1 MDLMKD
7 FFGSSDPKLESK
19 VQPKSVPKVE
29 PKPVAKVESKPAPKA
44 EPKPVA
50 KVDLKPVTKV
60 ESKPATKVEPK
71 SVTKVEPK
79 AQPVDNDKLQQLQQ
93 ELDQA
98 ERDYKDSVWALMSAK
113 QQYYLL
119 SNGYKRD
126 PENSSKDA
134 VYQASA
140 DVADCQER
148 QDSIDRK
155 RNSLKKQIAELKGG
169 VTS

>member
-1 MDLMKD
+1 MDLFKEMFEPD
-7 FFGSSDPKLESK
+7 GPKPESKAQPKVETKPESK
-19 VQPKSVPKVE
+19 VEPNAVPKVETKPVSKVELKAVPKVE
-29 PKPVAKVESKPAPKA
+29 PKSVAKVESKP
-44 EPKPVA
+44 
-50 KVDLKPVTKV
+50 
-60 ESKPATKVEPK
+60 
-71 SVTKVEPK
+71 EPK
-79 AQPVDNDKLQQLQQ
+79 AQPVDNGKLQQLQQ

-98 ERDYKDSVWALMSAK
+98 ERDYKDSVWILMRAK

-119 SNGYKRD
+119 SNGYDRD

-140 DVADCQER
+140 DVADCQSR
-148 QDSIDRK
+148 QDTIDRR

>member
-7 FFGSSDPKLESK
+7 FFGSSDPKPESK
-19 VQPKSVPKVE
+19 EQPKSVPKVE
-29 PKPVAKVESKPAPKA
+29 PKPV
-44 EPKPVA
+44 
-50 KVDLKPVTKV
+50 TKV
-60 ESKPATKVEPK
+60 ELTPDPKSEPK
-71 SVTKVEPK
+71 TIAK
-79 AQPVDNDKLQQLQQ
+79 AQPVDNEKLQLLEQ

-98 ERDYKDSVWALMSAK
+98 ERDYKDSVWVLMSAK

-148 QDSIDRK
+148 QDRIDRK
-155 RNSLKKQIAELKGG
+155 RKSLKKQIAELKGG

>member
-7 FFGSSDPKLESK
+7 FFGSSDPKPESK
-19 VQPKSVPKVE
+19 VQPKSVPKVD
-29 PKPVAKVESKPAPKA
+29 PKH
-44 EPKPVA
+44 VA
-50 KVDLKPVTKV
+50 KVDLKTAPKV
-60 ESKPATKVEPK
+60 ESNPVAKVEPK
-71 SVTKVEPK
+71 PEPKPEPK
-79 AQPVDNDKLQQLQQ
+79 AQPVDNEKLRRLEQ

-98 ERDYKDSVWALMSAK
+98 ERDYKDSVWVLMSAK

-140 DVADCQER
+140 DVADCQEQ
-148 QDSIDRK
+148 QDKIDRK
-155 RNSLKKQIAELKGG
+155 RKSLKKQIAELKGG
-169 VTS
+169 ANSQ

>member
-1 MDLMKD
+1 MDLFKEM
-7 FFGSSDPKLESK
+7 FGPDDPKPESK
-19 VQPKSVPKVE
+19 VQPKAVPKVD
-29 PKPVAKVESKPAPKA
+29 AKPAT
-44 EPKPVA
+44 
-50 KVDLKPVTKV
+50 KVDPKPVTKV
-60 ESKPATKVEPK
+60 EPK
-71 SVTKVEPK
+71 T
-79 AQPVDNDKLQQLQQ
+79 QPVDHDKLQRLQQ
-93 ELDQA
+93 ELNQA
-98 ERDYKDSVWALMSAK
+98 ERDYKDSVWALMRAK

-155 RNSLKKQIAELKGG
+155 RKSLKKQIAELKGG
-169 VTS
+169 ATS

>member
-1 MDLMKD
+1 MDLFKEMFEPD
-7 FFGSSDPKLESK
+7 NPKPESK
-19 VQPKSVPKVE
+19 AQPKVE
-29 PKPVAKVESKPAPKA
+29 TKSVAKVESKPAPKV
-44 EPKPVA
+44 ETKPVS
-50 KVDLKPVTKV
+50 KV
-60 ESKPATKVEPK
+60 ELKAVPKVEPK

-79 AQPVDNDKLQQLQQ
+79 AQSVDNGKLQRLQQ

-98 ERDYKDSVWALMSAK
+98 ERDYKDSVWVLMSAK

-148 QDSIDRK
+148 QDAIDRR

-169 VTS
+169 ANSQ

>member
-7 FFGSSDPKLESK
+7 FFGSSDPKPESK
-19 VQPKSVPKVE
+19 VQPKAVPKVE
-29 PKPVAKVESKPAPKA
+29 
-44 EPKPVA
+44 
-50 KVDLKPVTKV
+50 LKPVTKV
-60 ESKPATKVEPK
+60 ELTPDPKSEPK
-71 SVTKVEPK
+71 TIAK
-79 AQPVDNDKLQQLQQ
+79 AQPVDNEKLQLLEQ

-98 ERDYKDSVWALMSAK
+98 ERDYKDSVCVLMSAK

-148 QDSIDRK
+148 QDKIDRRRK
-155 RNSLKKQIAELKGG
+155 SLKKQIAELKGG

>member
-1 MDLMKD
+1 MDLLKEV
-7 FFGSSDPKLESK
+7 FGSSEPKPESK
-19 VQPKSVPKVE
+19 VQPKAVPKVE
-29 PKPVAKVESKPAPKA
+29 TKPVSKVE
-44 EPKPVA
+44 
-50 KVDLKPVTKV
+50 LKPVTKV
-60 ESKPATKVEPK
+60 EPKPEPK
-71 SVTKVEPK
+71 TEPK
-79 AQPVDNDKLQQLQQ
+79 AQSVDNDKLQQLQQ

-98 ERDYKDSVWALMSAK
+98 ERDYKDSVWVLMSAK

-148 QDSIDRK
+148 QDRIDRK
-155 RNSLKKQIAELKGG
+155 RKSLKKQIAELKGG

>member
-1 MDLMKD
+1 MDLLKEV
-7 FFGSSDPKLESK
+7 FGSSEPKPESK
-19 VQPKSVPKVE
+19 VQPKAVPKVE
-29 PKPVAKVESKPAPKA
+29 TKPVSKVE
-44 EPKPVA
+44 
-50 KVDLKPVTKV
+50 LKPVTKV
-60 ESKPATKVEPK
+60 EPKPEPK
-71 SVTKVEPK
+71 TEPK
-79 AQPVDNDKLQQLQQ
+79 AQSVDNDKLQQLQQ

-98 ERDYKDSVWALMSAK
+98 ERDYKDSVWVLMRAK

-126 PENSSKDA
+126 PENSSKDV

-140 DVADCQER
+140 EVADCQER

-169 VTS
+169 ATS

>member
-7 FFGSSDPKLESK
+7 FFGSSDPKPESK

-29 PKPVAKVESKPAPKA
+29 PKPVS
-44 EPKPVA
+44 
-50 KVDLKPVTKV
+50 
-60 ESKPATKVEPK
+60 KVEPK
-71 SVTKVEPK
+71 VEPKAVIKVEPK
-79 AQPVDNDKLQQLQQ
+79 AQPVDNVKLQQLEQ

-98 ERDYKDSVWALMSAK
+98 ERDYKDSVWVLMRAK

-126 PENSSKDA
+126 PDNSSKDA

-169 VTS
+169 ANSQ